1 MLSTINKLV
10 KRENKRNKPERG
22 RSELKNQKLENQ
34 KHENLKGKKNENLNL
49 KKKNLIAHACINLK
63 IESTR
68 SR

>member
-34 KHENLKGKKNENLNL
+34 KHMKTWKEKKNEKLNL
-49 KKKNLIAHACINLK
+49 K
-63 IESTR
+63 T
-68 SR
+68 